1 MGRTHDGLDKLSGGG
16 MQPLNIGGAWAFA
29 GTMIPLYALYEN
41 VAAGTTTIT
50 EFAEWFPGVSE

>member
-1 MGRTHDGLDKLSGGG
+1 